1 MSEKDDPRKFL
12 GSSRHQLKTDESELD
27 ADTREKLLQ
36 IQHRDLE
43 SSLEKSDFPE
53 WASLPLMG
61 FVTALI
67 FISLLYIKPDRSP
80 QTDNSLE
87 DLEILIANDPIEL
100 YENLEFLQKWKDLK
114 SEKKDK

>member
-61 FVTALI
+61 FITALI
-67 FISLLYIKPDRSP
+67 FISLVYLKPDP
-80 QTDNSLE
+80 QLQTDHSLE
-87 DLEILIANDPIEL
+87 DLEILTSHDSIEF
-100 YENLEFLQKWKDLK
+100 YEMLEFLQEFRASELK
-114 SEKKDK
+114 NNED